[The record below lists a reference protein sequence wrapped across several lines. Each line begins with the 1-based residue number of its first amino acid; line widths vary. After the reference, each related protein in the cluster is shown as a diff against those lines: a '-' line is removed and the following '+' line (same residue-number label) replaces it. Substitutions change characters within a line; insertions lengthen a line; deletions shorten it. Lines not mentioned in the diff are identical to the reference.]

1 MRAWLG
7 VAWCWSWTWL
17 FVRGDFVVSMEW
29 GVGLRGA
36 VLCVSGCGSLFL
48 SWLVL
53 LQRFDLMHAMRS

>member
-1 MRAWLG
+1 M
-7 VAWCWSWTWL
+7 